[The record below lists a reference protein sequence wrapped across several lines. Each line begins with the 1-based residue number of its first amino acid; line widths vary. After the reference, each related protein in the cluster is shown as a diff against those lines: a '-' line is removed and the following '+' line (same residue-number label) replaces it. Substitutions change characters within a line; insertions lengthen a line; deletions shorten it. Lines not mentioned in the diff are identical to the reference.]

1 VNGGT
6 GNPFADSACVIY
18 TNAFTSTNL
27 TQQSIDAIL
36 VAINAA
42 GTSAGTFN
50 QTGGSA
56 PSITGESA
64 ITALRSRGWTITVTG
79 GF

>member
-6 GNPFADSACVIY
+6 GTPFADSPCVNY
-18 TNAFTSTNL
+18 TSAFSGTNL
-27 TQQSIDAIL
+27 TQQSIDDIL

-42 GTSAGTFN
+42 GTSSGTFN
-50 QTGGSA
+50 QSGGSA